1 MVRSRSDFLILLIFN
16 ITVCKSQ
23 VGINTATPDASSALD
38 IESTDG
44 GILIPRMTT
53 SQKTAIVDPAN
64 SLMLYDT
71 DLKQYQ
77 YNEGTTSTPNWRAI
91 LSDAV
96 KRDNYKVIKS
106 TADLQDE
113 LVAGGGSSYLL
124 SSNFFYEV
132 SGTITIDYPIDI
144 NDAYLAGLD
153 VGEDVLVNATGG
165 TLFQSTSSGGS
176 LRNLTLNGNNN
187 QLFNVSGDGSQQ
199 FTFHTCIMAGASSVG
214 SFSNLGLVFFDLIDF
229 VNEFNIP
236 KFPEK
241 YLRRRSIAQPILK
254 RTTTLGELVSQL
266 ESIAEVIETQD
277 LLLMKRKRNKKY
289 SDKALI
295 SQVKSLAH
303 REKLPET
310 TKALG
315 KFIEGW
321 EKALQ
326 WTDFEYLVKKW
337 QTVVKNDL
345 DKDRL
350 GVFWALLFLSSENK
364 IEIKQI
370 NSLYGPIQIK
380 RIIPDGGLAQLPI
393 ENLEVSNASS
403 SAA

>member
-1 MVRSRSDFLILLIFN
+1 M
-16 ITVCKSQ
+16 
-23 VGINTATPDASSALD
+23 
-38 IESTDG
+38 
-44 GILIPRMTT
+44 
-53 SQKTAIVDPAN
+53 
-64 SLMLYDT
+64 
-71 DLKQYQ
+71 
-77 YNEGTTSTPNWRAI
+77 
-91 LSDAV
+91 
-96 KRDNYKVIKS
+96 IKF
-106 TADLQDE
+106 LQDA
-113 LVAGGGSSYLL
+113 AGKGDLDPWDIDVINVIDSFLEQYSQTSGRKTSGQSSYQKDL
-124 SSNFFYEV
+124 SETSEAFFAA
-132 SGTITIDYPIDI
+132 S
-144 NDAYLAGLD
+144 
-153 VGEDVLVNATGG
+153 VLVNLKAQV
-165 TLFQSTSSGGS
+165 LES
-176 LRNLTLNGNNN
+176 
-187 QLFNVSGDGSQQ
+187 D
-199 FTFHTCIMAGASSVG
+199 
-214 SFSNLGLVFFDLIDF
+214 VFKESPSDFEEDVNFDDQDWIDK
-229 VNEFNIP
+229 EFDIP
-236 KFPEK
+236 KYPEK

-254 RTTTLGELVSQL
+254 RITTLGELVSQL

-315 KFIEGW
+315 KFIDGW

-337 QTVVKNDL
+337 QAVEKNDL

-370 NSLYGPIQIK
+370 DSLYGPIQIK

-393 ENLEVSNASS
+393 ENLEVTSS
-403 SAA
+403 STSAA

>member
-1 MVRSRSDFLILLIFN
+1 MYKR
-16 ITVCKSQ
+16 Q
-23 VGINTATPDASSALD
+23 
-38 IESTDG
+38 
-44 GILIPRMTT
+44 
-53 SQKTAIVDPAN
+53 
-64 SLMLYDT
+64 DT
-71 DLKQYQ
+71 
-77 YNEGTTSTPNWRAI
+77 E
-91 LSDAV
+91 
-96 KRDNYKVIKS
+96 
-106 TADLQDE
+106 
-113 LVAGGGSSYLL
+113 
-124 SSNFFYEV
+124 
-132 SGTITIDYPIDI
+132 
-144 NDAYLAGLD
+144 
-153 VGEDVLVNATGG
+153 
-165 TLFQSTSSGGS
+165 
-176 LRNLTLNGNNN
+176 
-187 QLFNVSGDGSQQ
+187 
-199 FTFHTCIMAGASSVG
+199 
-214 SFSNLGLVFFDLIDF
+214 FD
-229 VNEFNIP
+229 IP
-236 KFPEK
+236 KYPEK

-289 SDKALI
+289 SDRALI

-303 REKLPET
+303 SEKLPET

-393 ENLEVSNASS
+393 ENLELTNVYP
-403 SAA
+403 SAV